1 MNKYEAIVALFSMAT
16 GGAMFMVLVT
26 SWFRY
31 REKSL
36 AARAGSSNALPQ
48 DQRLA
53 RIEAAIEAVAI
64 EVERISEAQRFTTRL
79 LTERHGAPAPAIP
92 AGQSLKH
99 PEETQHVR

>member
-1 MNKYEAIVALFSMAT
+1 MNKYEAIVALASMAT

-36 AARAGSSNALPQ
+36 QVRTGSTPS

-53 RIEAAIEAVAI
+53 RIEAAIETVAV

-79 LTERHGAPAPAIP
+79 LTDRAAVAAPAA
-92 AGQSLKH
+92 H
-99 PEETQHVR
+99 REESHHVR

>member
-1 MNKYEAIVALFSMAT
+1 MSKYELVAAVMGMAMS
-16 GGAMFMVLVT
+16 GAVAMTLIT

-36 AARAGSSNALPQ
+36 MARTGATPS

-53 RIEAAIEAVAI
+53 RIEAAIETVAI

-79 LTERHGAPAPAIP
+79 LTERTAIAAPAA
-92 AGQSLKH
+92 H
-99 PEETQHVR
+99 REESQHVR

>member
-1 MNKYEAIVALFSMAT
+1 MSKYELVAAIMAMAISGAVAMTLI
-16 GGAMFMVLVT
+16 T

-36 AARAGSSNALPQ
+36 AARTGTGPQ

-53 RIEAAIEAVAI
+53 RIEAAIETVAI

-79 LTERHGAPAPAIP
+79 LTERAAIAAVPGPAA
-92 AGQSLKH
+92 H
-99 PEETQHVR
+99 REETQHAR

>member
-1 MNKYEAIVALFSMAT
+1 MSKYELVAAIMGMSISGAVAMTLI
-16 GGAMFMVLVT
+16 T

-36 AARAGSSNALPQ
+36 AARSGGGAAQ

-53 RIEAAIEAVAI
+53 RIEAAVEAVAI
-64 EVERISEAQRFTTRL
+64 EVERISEGQRFTTRL
-79 LTERHGAPAPAIP
+79 LTERHGAPAPMVA
-92 AGQSLKH
+92 AGQPMKQ

>member
-1 MNKYEAIVALFSMAT
+1 MSKYEAIVALFSMAT

-36 AARAGSSNALPQ
+36 AARTGGGSTLPQ

-53 RIEAAIEAVAI
+53 RIEAAIETVAI

-79 LTERHGAPAPAIP
+79 LTERAALTAS
-92 AGQSLKH
+92 AARQ
-99 PEETQHVR
+99 EETQHVR